1 MTNAES
7 AQTNSRPIVT
17 VQDNH
22 LSNLTSDHWV
32 PNEKKTLSKT
42 TATKLIQWRNAKKK
56 QKKNKTKQKEQS

>member
-7 AQTNSRPIVT
+7 AQTNSDPIVT

-32 PNEKKTLSKT
+32 PNEKKKNCLKQQLQNLSSEGM
-42 TATKLIQWRNAKKK
+42 
-56 QKKNKTKQKEQS
+56 QKNPQKTKQKEQS